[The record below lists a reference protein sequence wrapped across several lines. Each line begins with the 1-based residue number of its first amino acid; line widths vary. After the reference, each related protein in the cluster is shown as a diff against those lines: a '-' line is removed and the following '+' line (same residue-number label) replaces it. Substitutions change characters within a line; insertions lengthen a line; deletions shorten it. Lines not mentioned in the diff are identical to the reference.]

1 MLRRAVKN
9 GFRAGYVLIDSWFV
23 NDSLIKGI
31 HGIKNGAMHLLGL
44 CKMDKRRYFSQGK
57 LLNAKELIV
66 KYERKRKKY
75 SRKW

>member
-31 HGIKNGAMHLLGL
+31 RGIKN
-44 CKMDKRRYFSQGK
+44 
-57 LLNAKELIV
+57 
-66 KYERKRKKY
+66 
-75 SRKW
+75 